1 MGAFPTIWSTSDKSN
16 LAAALES
23 LNHLR
28 TELGALDNPHRR
40 VELIRRVDEI
50 ASRMRSI
57 SDGMQLVDDHR
68 GAVLASLKQVQR
80 DLTMLQ
86 RDCRLELASAA
97 M

>member
-28 TELGALDNPHRR
+28 TELGALDNSHRR

-68 GAVLASLKQVQR
+68 VAVLASLKQVQR